1 MQTTLLTL
9 AVAVILA
16 LVAALLAPL
25 FIDLGQYRGAIEAE
39 ARRLI
44 GVEMRVTGP
53 IDGRLLPTPQLT
65 LRGVEIG
72 GKTGDTLKARSLG
85 IELSLTQLMRGEWRA
100 TEMRLAGPQIKLA
113 LDASGRM
120 TWPNLAPRFDPE
132 ALGIEKL
139 GIEDGRIELA
149 DAASGSTL
157 TLDKLS
163 FAGEARSLLG
173 PFRGEGRVTANGV
186 TYPYRIAAGRIADE
200 TVKLKVDL
208 DPVERPLGFS
218 AEGLLSFVR
227 DAPRFEGMLTTT
239 SAVGLAG
246 SGNTARVTQPWRM
259 TGKVNA
265 TAASALL
272 EQIEFQYGSDEQGV
286 KLTGT
291 AEMKF
296 GRRPQFE
303 GLLSARQ
310 VDLDKAFGVTEAQKL
325 APAAALRQIAESVGG
340 ALRPSIPT
348 KLGIGIDLATLGG
361 ATLQAVRGDVSS
373 TADGWSLDRFEFRA
387 PGPTQVRLSG
397 RLTLD
402 GSNVAF
408 NGPGSLETSDLKSLM
423 AWLEGRDA
431 APGLARPLKARGDL
445 ALGSER
451 VGIERLKAEFDRE
464 TIEGRLAY
472 ISARGDRPARLEAD
486 LRAGALDLDA
496 VQSFLT
502 AALAGSA
509 AQKPGEMAL
518 AFDIGR
524 ATVAGV
530 EAREAKGKLRFDGK
544 GLQIDQ
550 LAVADLGGAAFT
562 ASGMLDTS
570 VTNPR
575 GNVSVDLDARDL
587 SGVIALLARVAPAL
601 AEPLRRAAPS
611 PTAAKLKATLDVAAA
626 PGGSAAATLARL
638 GIDGRIGTLRVMLT
652 GEATGE
658 MKATQ
663 SAALN
668 LTGKIDADDGSQ
680 LVTLLGLD
688 RSIAVDKR
696 PGTLSFSASGRGDR
710 DVRIEARLLGGGLD
724 AGTAGTVRFGA
735 AGQGLDG
742 TMKVSIA
749 ADARML
755 RRSGQ
760 TTTPLPV
767 TLTATLA
774 LAGERI
780 STDDFTASISG
791 APLRGKLALTLA
803 QPRRLD
809 GTLDV
814 DNIEAGDLLAAAIA
828 MPSVKLTDAATW
840 SSEPFGAGWIGGL
853 DGRIALKAARA
864 TLTPALIARQLRAN
878 VLVSG
883 PELTLDD
890 VSADLGGGRINAR
903 IVLRNTEDG
912 LNARM
917 HVALNDADAAS
928 LVPSLG
934 RAPLIGRL
942 GVEADV
948 GGVGRSPGA
957 LVGALSGTGKITLAN
972 AQIPS
977 LDPRVFDMII
987 RAADRGLPIDGVRV
1001 GDLATR
1007 TLDGGVLPLPR
1018 FEGALA
1024 ITAGQVRLPNTVT
1037 HLPAL
1042 DVAASGTLDLT
1053 QATVDARLTL
1063 TGTQTET
1070 AGGVHPDL
1078 FMTLK
1083 GPITAPARAVDASA
1097 LANWLTLRAVEHQ
1110 SKRLEAVES
1119 TQGTV
1124 ETVKPAPAQAMPPP
1138 APPAQAAPPK
1148 PAQTQA
1154 AQPPPAAAP
1163 PAPQPQRPRPKPPVS
1178 LAPPPPAKPSN
1189 PFEQLFGGTQ
1199 R

>member
-16 LVAALLAPL
+16 LVAALLAPF
-25 FIDLGQYRGAIEAE
+25 FIDLGQYRGTIEAE

-44 GVEMRVTGP
+44 GVEMRVTGA
-53 IDGRLLPTPQLT
+53 IDGRLLPSPQLT
-65 LRGVEIG
+65 LHGVEIG
-72 GKTGDTLKARSLG
+72 GQGGDTLKARALG
-85 IELSLTQLMRGEWRA
+85 IELSLPQLMRGEWRA
-100 TEMRLAGPQIKLA
+100 TEMRLTGPQIKLA
-113 LDASGRM
+113 LDPAGRM
-120 TWPNLAPRFDPE
+120 RWPNLAIRLDPE
-132 ALGIEKL
+132 ALSIEKL

-149 DAASGSTL
+149 DAASGATL
-157 TLDKLS
+157 VLDKLS
-163 FAGEARSLLG
+163 FTGEARSLLG
-173 PFRGEGRVTANGV
+173 PFKGEGRVTADGV
-186 TYPYRIAAGRIADE
+186 TYPYRLAAGRIADE
-200 TVKLKVDL
+200 TVKLRVDL
-208 DPVERPLGFS
+208 DPVDRPLGLS
-218 AEGLLSFVR
+218 ADGLLSFER
-227 DAPRFEGMLTTT
+227 DAPRFEGALTLTR
-239 SAVGLAG
+239 AVGLAG
-246 SGNTARVTQPWRM
+246 KGNAARVTQPWRM
-259 TGKVNA
+259 TGKVKA

-296 GRRPQFE
+296 GKRPQFDA
-303 GLLSARQ
+303 LLSARQ
-310 VDLDKAFGVTEAQKL
+310 IDLDRAFGVTEAQKL
-325 APAAALRQIAESVGG
+325 APAVALRQIAESVGG

-373 TADGWSLDRFEFRA
+373 TDAGWSLDRFEFRA

-397 RLTLD
+397 RLALD
-402 GSNVAF
+402 GGNVAF
-408 NGPGSLETSDLKSLM
+408 TGPGSLETSDLKALM
-423 AWLEGRDA
+423 AWLEGREP

-451 VGIERLKAEFDRE
+451 IGLERLKAEFDRE
-464 TIEGRLAY
+464 TVEGRLAY
-472 ISARGDRPARLEAD
+472 ISARADRPARLEAE

-509 AQKPGEMAL
+509 AEKPGEIAL
-518 AFDIGR
+518 AFDVGR

-530 EAREAKGKLRFDGK
+530 EAKQAKGNLRFDGK

-550 LAVADLGGAAFT
+550 LAIADLGGASVA
-562 ASGMLDTS
+562 ASGTLDTS
-570 VTNPR
+570 VADPR
-575 GNVSVDLDARDL
+575 GNLSVDLDARDL
-587 SGVIALLARVAPAL
+587 TGVIALLGRFAPAL
-601 AEPLRRAAPS
+601 AEPLRRAAPA

-626 PGGSAAATLARL
+626 PGGSAAATLAKL
-638 GIDGRIGTLRVMLT
+638 GIDGRIGTLRVALS
-652 GEATGE
+652 GEATGA
-658 MKATQ
+658 MKEKQGAEL
-663 SAALN
+663 SLN
-668 LTGKIDADDGSQ
+668 GKVDADDGSQ
-680 LVTLLGLD
+680 LITLLGLD

-696 PGTLSFSASGRGDR
+696 PGTLTFSAGGRGDR
-710 DVRIEARLLGGGLD
+710 DVRIEARMQAGGLD

-735 AGQGLDG
+735 AGQGLNG
-742 TMKVSIA
+742 TMRVSLA

-774 LAGERI
+774 LAGDRI
-780 STDDFTASISG
+780 STDDFAASIAG

-809 GTLDV
+809 GAIDV
-814 DNIEAGDLLAAAIA
+814 DSIEAGDLLAAVIA
-828 MPSVKLTDAATW
+828 MPSVKLTDTATW

-864 TLTPALIARQLRAN
+864 TLTPALIARQLRAT
-878 VLVSG
+878 VLVNG

-890 VSADLGGGRINAR
+890 VNAELGGGKLNAR

-917 HVALNDADAAS
+917 RVALNDADAAA

-934 RAPLIGRL
+934 RAPLLGRL
-942 GVEADV
+942 GFEADV

-957 LVGALSGTGKITLAN
+957 LVGALSGTGKVTLVN

-977 LDPRVFDMII
+977 LDPRVFDVIT
-987 RAADRGLPIDGVRV
+987 RAADRGLPIDGIRV
-1001 GDLATR
+1001 GDLATK
-1007 TLDGGVLPLPR
+1007 TLDDGALPLSR

-1037 HLPAL
+1037 HTPTVDLAL
-1042 DVAASGTLDLT
+1042 AGTLDLT

-1063 TGTQTET
+1063 TGTQAET

-1083 GPITAPARAVDASA
+1083 GPLTSPSRTVDASA
-1097 LANWLTLRAVEHQ
+1097 LAGWLTLRAVERQ

-1119 TQGTV
+1119 TQGTG
-1124 ETVKPAPAQAMPPP
+1124 ETVKPAPAPVQAMPPKP
-1138 APPAQAAPPK
+1138 APAP
-1148 PAQTQA
+1148 TQA
-1154 AQPPPAAAP
+1154 VPP
-1163 PAPQPQRPRPKPPVS
+1163 PAPQTHRPRPKPPVS
-1178 LAPPPPAKPSN
+1178 LAPPRPAAPSN
-1189 PFEQLFGGTQ
+1189 PFEQLFGGAQ